1 MARALVLGFVVLLL
15 AAATRVVARVAAVG
29 AASACGR
36 GTTNTS
42 RSLREVSRGRIEHN
56 VFCGGFSARPAL
68 LLQRLLQTFS
78 AQNDNRAYFTEQLPN
93 ICKDNT
99 SSYRFVAIM
108 RLFPETTTSASF
120 KILF

>member
-1 MARALVLGFVVLLL
+1 MLGFVVLLL

-42 RSLREVSRGRIEHN
+42 RSLREVSRGRIEYN
-56 VFCGGFSARPAL
+56 VFCSGFGARPAL

-78 AQNDNRAYFTEQLPN
+78 AQNDNIAYFTEQIPN
-93 ICKDNT
+93 T
-99 SSYRFVAIM
+99 
-108 RLFPETTTSASF
+108 
-120 KILF
+120 